1 MAEAFDDRE
10 IAEQLARHDKVL
22 QDYRSR
28 FEEHKQWLYSSVQGS
43 GSPGGEPSADLVS
56 PGRPGLPVTHTPA
69 QPSQHAARSEHRD
82 PSPDRSYL
90 QEDERMRSAAV
101 AAQQREAAAAAAQQ
115 QSREQS
121 QQQYFRRANPKVK
134 GHPLRVYDRVTQWQR
149 RREQHLSEMR
159 QQREQQEL
167 TSCTFT
173 PTTRANAQ
181 RSTAAAPSRTAWDA
195 TPSSNIYGGDG
206 KAWGFHEFV
215 ERQREA
221 RRRSKEGS
229 DTAFCTGK
237 KWKNEITVPQEF
249 NLGRRDRAIRS
260 LQKPLSPPA
269 CVASVHEHHHLAQE
283 ISAGLPKDSPLQQM
297 QEQAQGG
304 YLPRSG
310 LFSERI
316 SAKIIDHAMMSQNT
330 DHAAPPPPADGYDEG
345 SRQRSGNVQQGHFS
359 SQYGHFSGSSQ
370 GSPGFR

>member
-1 MAEAFDDRE
+1 MGDFDDRE

-28 FEEHKQWLYSSVQGS
+28 FEEHKQWLYSTVNSS
-43 GSPGGEPSADLVS
+43 GSPVGGEPSADLVS
-56 PGRPGLPVTHTPA
+56 PGRPLAGATHTPA
-69 QPSQHAARSEHRD
+69 QPSHAARSEHRD
-82 PSPDRSYL
+82 PSPERSYL
-90 QEDERMRSAAV
+90 QEDERMRQQSA
-101 AAQQREAAAAAAQQ
+101 AAQQREAAAAAAQV
-115 QSREQS
+115 QSHEQS
-121 QQQYFRRANPKVK
+121 QQAYFRRANPKVK

-173 PTTRANAQ
+173 PTVRNASSSSQRGGGQ
-181 RSTAAAPSRTAWDA
+181 RSSVWESA
-195 TPSSNIYGGDG
+195 PSSNIYGGDG

-221 RRRSKEGS
+221 RRRSKEGN

-283 ISAGLPKDSPLQQM
+283 ISAGLPKDSPLQQL
-297 QEQAQGG
+297 QDQGG
-304 YLPRSG
+304 GLPRSG

-316 SAKIIDHAMMSQNT
+316 SAKIIDHAMMSQST
-330 DHAAPPPPADGYDEG
+330 ADPAAPAPAEMHDDG
-345 SRQRSGNVQQGHFS
+345 SRQHSGHMQQGHFS
-359 SQYGHFSGSSQ
+359 SQYGHFGGGSSQ